1 MSDADPEI
9 TDERSGVPSEPYVL
23 EHQIGYILRL
33 ASQRHAAIF
42 QTHSPDGLT
51 PRQFSVLV
59 RIDEVGPCSQN
70 HLGRL
75 TAMDVATIKGVVDRL
90 SRKGLLTLEP
100 DPQDKRRTV
109 IRLTRSSKLMI
120 KKLHAVG
127 LQISN
132 ETTAALSE
140 DERHT
145 LVRLLS
151 KIS

>member
-1 MSDADPEI
+1 MQGSQ
-9 TDERSGVPSEPYVL
+9 TKPYVL
-23 EHQIGYILRL
+23 ENQIGYILRM
-33 ASQRHAAIF
+33 ASQRHATIF

-90 SRKGLLTLEP
+90 NRKGLVTLDS
-100 DPQDKRRTV
+100 DPSDKRRTI
-109 IRLTRSSKLMI
+109 IRLTRDAKSMI
-120 KKLHAVG
+120 KTLHAVG
-127 LQISN
+127 HLISS
-132 ETTAALSE
+132 ETTAPLS
-140 DERHT
+140 DEERDT
-145 LVRLLS
+145 LIRLLK